1 MPSTYAH
8 YRFGVKMLPTLPADV
23 RRSVQRFRRMYD
35 VGLHGPDIFYFYNPF
50 SAKGTGALGIKFH
63 EQNGKTFFS
72 RICRSIRMERNE
84 AAAACL
90 YGLLCHYCLD
100 AALHALIDEL
110 AQDSGSHL
118 RMEAEFDRFLLEMDG
133 KSPACAQD
141 LSPHME
147 LKHREYEIVAK
158 FYTGITDKD
167 IRECLRNMA
176 AITKVCAVAPGKR
189 RTVIAKL
196 TGTDGKTPLKV
207 MIPAEPDPDYSRL
220 DPVLLQLYEEAE
232 QRFPEMLLQLYSHM
246 TYNAPLEKEFDPIF
260 G

>member
-1 MPSTYAH
+1 MRTTRCCDNGILNQDISHICIRRADSCTADR
-8 YRFGVKMLPTLPADV
+8 RFAIL
-23 RRSVQRFRRMYD
+23 F
-35 VGLHGPDIFYFYNPF
+35 N
-50 SAKGTGALGIKFH
+50 GT
-63 EQNGKTFFS
+63 T
-72 RICRSIRMERNE
+72 
-84 AAAACL
+84 
-90 YGLLCHYCLD
+90 
-100 AALHALIDEL
+100 
-110 AQDSGSHL
+110 SG
-118 RMEAEFDRFLLEMDG
+118 
-133 KSPACAQD
+133 C
-141 LSPHME
+141 
-147 LKHREYEIVAK
+147 

-246 TYNAPLEKEFDPIF
+246 TYNAPLEKEFEPVF

>member
-1 MPSTYAH
+1 MPSVYAH
-8 YRFGVKMLPTLPADV
+8 YRFGAAMLAKMPGDIRLP
-23 RRSVQRFRRMYD
+23 VQRSRRLFD
-35 VGLHGPDIFYFYNPF
+35 IGLHGPDLFFYATPLL
-50 SAKGTGALGIKFH
+50 SAQTKALGQKLH
-63 EQNGKTFFS
+63 RLTGRDFFARMS
-72 RICRSIRMERNE
+72 RCARLERSE
-84 AAAACL
+84 AYSAYL

-110 AQDSGSHL
+110 TTDSGSHL

-133 KSPACAQD
+133 KTPACAQD

>member
-1 MPSTYAH
+1 MPSIYAH
-8 YRFGVKMLPTLPADV
+8 YRFGAAMLAKMPGDIRLP
-23 RRSVQRFRRMYD
+23 VQRYRRLFD
-35 VGLHGPDIFYFYNPF
+35 IGLHGPDLFFYATPLL
-50 SAKGTGALGIKFH
+50 SAQTKALGEKLH
-63 EQNGKTFFS
+63 RLTGREFF
-72 RICRSIRMERNE
+72 IRMSRCARLERSE
-84 AAAACL
+84 AYSAYL

-110 AQDSGSHL
+110 ATDMESHL
-118 RMEAEFDRFLLEMDG
+118 RMEAEFDRFLLETDG
-133 KSPACAQD
+133 KTPACAQD

-147 LKHREYEIVAK
+147 LKYREYEIVAK

-189 RTVIAKL
+189 RRVISKL
-196 TGTDGKTPLKV
+196 TGVGGKV

-220 DPVLLQLYEEAE
+220 DTVLLQLYEEAE